1 MQLELQKLLVRT
13 QVQPCRP
20 VAGVATRKRNE
31 SEIVNGLRPGGWT
44 GLRPGRVDA
53 GFAAGRVDA
62 GFAAGRVDGLA
73 RGRLRRFRARGLRRG
88 KGRTGFGRL
97 RERLREAVR
106 ARPVQAASTRTA
118 GK

>member
-44 GLRPGRVDA
+44 GLRP
-53 GFAAGRVDA
+53 GRVDA